1 MGRFQLLEADG
12 QLSKEDQINEYL
24 KQDNAY
30 WLNNDKWDS
39 IEDIFFGKI
48 LRNKRYYDFS
58 NLKSNRYKNE
68 VKFYFLYHFK
78 EELLK
83 YNSLSVMGSA
93 LSHLSNCINVNTLLD
108 INIDRTNIKWKLY
121 LINHGIKYKGKTNS
135 NYFAFINNLL
145 NFIHDFYDDRD
156 ETDKDIWDIKNIQGA
171 KIPASGLSNPTLNFL
186 SIPQYYRNDVKNYL
200 KTIITKRSA
209 SHCFQNLRRIK
220 YFIKSFYSRGYL
232 DGFIEQLNRQDI
244 EDYLYHLNNEFK
256 DNNPTY
262 RSKFVSYVRTFL
274 EYIQLAQY
282 EKAPKKEVSFLI
294 FQDDIPRRELNK
306 DEVKKAKFIPEP
318 VVKQIDNNIRDLDR
332 PQYIPFYILLRETG
346 WRGTDILNLR
356 HNNCL
361 KRFWNKKEE
370 KYNNQLCGDIT
381 KTGIANLKI
390 PIRDQVAEM
399 LDSCIKKTKKKSDDN
414 NNPKKYLFNMYK
426 GSRKTRPLSL
436 QVFANS
442 IRRLIKEKDIRDHN
456 GEIYHFT
463 PHQLRHT
470 RAKEYIEQGIGI
482 SIIQQI
488 LGHTSL
494 QMTIHYAKISENKLY
509 EKWKKTKD
517 LDLFKVETNIENKQI
532 NPVAKAKENLI
543 RYEYIK
549 ENLDAVKVPFGMC
562 FKPSKLPCKKQLN
575 HCLNCASFC
584 TSVENIP
591 EYEAEILKVKE
602 QIMRS
607 KKNGKDLWIE
617 KNREYLKLLEKML
630 IKIREEKI
638 VHKNARS
645 REVQSN
651 G

>member
-1 MGRFQLLEADG
+1 MRRFQLLEADG
-12 QLSKEDQINEYL
+12 QLSKEEQIQEYL

-30 WLNNDKWDS
+30 WLNNDKWDFTK
-39 IEDIFFGKI
+39 DIFYGKRI
-48 LRNKRYYDFS
+48 RSQRYYDFS
-58 NLKSNRYKNE
+58 NFKSNRYKNE

-78 EELLK
+78 EQLLK
-83 YNSLSVMGSA
+83 PISVGIMGSV
-93 LSHLSNCINVNTLLD
+93 LNHLSKFIKVNTLVDLD
-108 INIDRTNIKWKLY
+108 IDRTHTKWKLY
-121 LINHGIKYKGKTNS
+121 LINQGIKYKPRENS
-135 NYFAFINNLL
+135 RYFSFINNLL

-156 ETDKDIWDIKNIQGA
+156 ETDKDIWDIKKIRGA
-171 KIPASGLSNPTLNFL
+171 RIPASGFSKTALDFS
-186 SIPQYYRNDVKNYL
+186 SIPQYYRKVVKNYL
-200 KTIITKRSA
+200 KTIITKKSA
-209 SHCFQNLRRIK
+209 SHCFQILWRIK

-244 EDYLYHLNNEFK
+244 EDYLYHLNNEFR

-262 RSKFVSYVRTFL
+262 RSKFVSYLRTFL

-282 EKAPKKEVSFLI
+282 KKAPKKEVSFLI

-318 VVKQIDNNIRDLDR
+318 VVKQLDNNIRELDR
-332 PQYIPFYILLRETG
+332 IQYIPFYILLRETG

-356 HNNCL
+356 YNNCL

-370 KYNNQLCGDIT
+370 NYNNQLCGDIT

-426 GSRKTRPLSL
+426 GPRKTRPFSL

-456 GEIYHFT
+456 GELYHFT

-470 RAKEYIEQGIGI
+470 RAKEYIDQGIGI

-509 EKWKKTKD
+509 EKWKETKD
-517 LDLFKVETNIENKQI
+517 LELFKVETNIENNQS
-532 NPVAKAKENLI
+532 NPEPKAK
-543 RYEYIK
+543 
-549 ENLDAVKVPFGMC
+549 
-562 FKPSKLPCKKQLN
+562 
-575 HCLNCASFC
+575 
-584 TSVENIP
+584 
-591 EYEAEILKVKE
+591 
-602 QIMRS
+602 
-607 KKNGKDLWIE
+607 
-617 KNREYLKLLEKML
+617 
-630 IKIREEKI
+630 
-638 VHKNARS
+638 
-645 REVQSN
+645 
-651 G
+651 